1 MTKFMSTSHK
11 QMRGG
16 NQKRVKE
23 GVPDATIPP
32 WPVNEDGCLHKHTE
46 LSSVDRSGLAT
57 QTCYYCGAHRLVPA
71 SMFLVQEGLRL
82 GQIRYVVSAGGKY
95 NTKSVF
101 KEGGVGN

>member
-1 MTKFMSTSHK
+1 MTKSMSTSHK
-11 QMRGG
+11 QLRGG
-16 NQKRVKE
+16 IHQKYVKE

-32 WPVNEDGCLHKHTE
+32 WIVNGCLHKHTE
-46 LSSVDRSGLAT
+46 LSSVDKSGLAT

-82 GQIRYVVSAGGKY
+82 GQIRYVVSAGSKY
-95 NTKSVF
+95 NTRSVF